1 LFDRKIDLVIEGIEL
16 FFGSKLRELLEDN
29 ALTIVNYVLSMR
41 NEINLFDGH
50 RKLNIYVFYSLSK
63 FFNNRKS
70 YKELV
75 RDICYSFLIVSESLK
90 HLILY
95 ING

>member
-1 LFDRKIDLVIEGIEL
+1 LFDRKIDLVTEGIES

-41 NEINLFDGH
+41 NEINLSDGY

-75 RDICYSFLIVSESLK
+75 RDDLLQFLIVSESLK